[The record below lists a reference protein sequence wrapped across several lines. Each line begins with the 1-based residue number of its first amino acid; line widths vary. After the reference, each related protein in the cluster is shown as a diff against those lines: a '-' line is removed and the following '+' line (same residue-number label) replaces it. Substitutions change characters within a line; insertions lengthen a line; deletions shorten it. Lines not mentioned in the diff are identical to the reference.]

1 MSRRLSKYEQR
12 QVASLIEDG
21 GYSYRHA
28 REMVLA
34 GFGEPLPDE
43 FDPDESD
50 EDRELA
56 EGEAR
61 AQAQEDRDRDD
72 TFIPDA
78 EAAE

>member
-1 MSRRLSKYEQR
+1 MGRRLTKYEQR

-34 GFGEPLPDE
+34 GFGEPQPDT
-43 FDPDESD
+43 D

-61 AQAQEDRDRDD
+61 AQAREEREGDEN
-72 TFIPDA
+72 A
-78 EAAE
+78 ECAWESPE